1 MNKAYLLIGGNLG
14 DRQQNLEK
22 ARALFS
28 QQCGTII
35 KLSSVYETDAW
46 GNTEQPAFLNQAI
59 EIETKFDAKKL
70 MRWIL
75 KTEKNMGRIRNDKY
89 GPRNIDI
96 DILLFNEE
104 QLNYSFLKVP
114 HPELHNRRFALVP
127 LAEIAPEAIHI
138 VFKKTIKTLLNECS
152 DKLSVKKIN

>member
-14 DRQQNLEK
+14 DRLQNLEK
-22 ARALFS
+22 ARSLLS
-28 QQCGTII
+28 QHCGIII
-35 KLSSVYETDAW
+35 KSSSVYETDAW
-46 GNTEQPAFLNQAI
+46 GNTKQPAFLNQAI
-59 EIETKFDAKKL
+59 ELETEFDAKKL

-75 KTEKNMGRIRNDKY
+75 KAEKNMGRIRNDKY

-104 QLNYSFLKVP
+104 QHNYSFLKVP

-127 LAEIAPEAIHI
+127 LAEIAPEAKHPALN
-138 VFKKTIKTLLNECS
+138 KTINTLLSECK
-152 DKLSVKKIN
+152 DELSVKKIN

>member
-14 DRQQNLEK
+14 IRQQNLEK
-22 ARALFS
+22 ARTLIS
-28 QQCGTII
+28 QDCGTII
-35 KLSSVYETDAW
+35 KSSSIYETDAW
-46 GNTEQPAFLNQAI
+46 GKTDQPAFLNQAI
-59 EIETKFDAKKL
+59 ELETELTAKKL

-75 KTEKNMGRIRNDKY
+75 KAEKNMGRVRNDKY

-104 QLNYSFLKVP
+104 QYNYSFLNIP

-127 LAEIAPEAIHI
+127 LSEIAPEAIHI
-138 VFKKTIKTLLNECS
+138 VFNKPIKMLLNECS
-152 DKLSVKKIN
+152 DTLSVKKIN